1 MSEKME
7 SAQEFGLERWLNLN
21 GCRYCYPTSVDG
33 RGGKHGGTRQIER
46 EVLRRD
52 SKIGEGGCCD
62 PSKLVQVRVE
72 QCWSYLWKRIVDV
85 APGPDGPGDL
95 RLGPGDVIELQP
107 GRPAAMEL

>member
-1 MSEKME
+1 MVESEWLPIFLSNFRKRKGWQTRWHE
-7 SAQEFGLERWLNLN
+7 TDRER
-21 GCRYCYPTSVDG
+21 G
-33 RGGKHGGTRQIER
+33 
-46 EVLRRD
+46 LRRD